1 MPEID
6 TFDEQFDL
14 AIDELHPST
23 DPEAPAPDR
32 SRDIYTTTGED
43 LNTFEAKAK
52 FSGVNQQAFAEVLS
66 RGQLY
71 NKSAE
76 QLIEES
82 QDIVNKQREFSE
94 NPEYVTEQAL
104 AQINPD
110 YSSLEAR
117 TITNY
122 QIAQEITSNLM
133 EETRSEG
140 TSWFTYGS
148 DFLGRYIFRQLPIG
162 TYEDFTG
169 RTERKGMEILSK
181 ATALSPKDFRV
192 WMQDYADEVGRE
204 GFLSDKNLFAAM
216 TLQEEVSNLGFDP
229 GKELTRIL
237 TVLDIPSPAAF
248 LKAGKLAAKVGSSL
262 KSTTAIGRVTAV
274 AGDDAG
280 QAAAEGTL
288 AKSADP
294 ETLGVVGDAATDLNA
309 AGTPVRPSSV
319 PFVQRMR
326 ENAIIQEMDHIWK
339 QGGFGRTVSVEKIKE
354 VAQNIAADY
363 SAKINH
369 VIHSGAQIVDEGLGI
384 YVAKFKVGKPDSG
397 AVFEPVAYRAGLDGK
412 RVDVDLAE
420 EAGTV
425 GGRAVGPDGV
435 RVPGATRLS
444 QLDEVGEAGGRRSI
458 PPEVKPL
465 KKRKDEITE
474 ELKAI
479 DDELKDLEDAAAGKF
494 SQSAQI
500 ASAWSTTDL
509 GSIRARVSLLKK
521 IRLRKKQ
528 EAKDVDDELNKL
540 GIAEEAGTVGGRRS
554 TTTIEVNGVSKTFSS
569 GARDTEAAAKV
580 ETKYQ
585 PPESVIRMAEKIGPN
600 AKVVQFDPSD
610 ASKGYLIEVS
620 ERIDTLG
627 LPDAVSDQMWEATN
641 LSLVGRIVRNTVGR
655 LLNNEITTSAAVRD
669 NERLTVLAQLGQ
681 GGRAA
686 VKEIVRPYEKA
697 IKAVDSKAEYTI
709 RAVYT
714 QLRDGPDASRRVRYT
729 ESEFK
734 AEYQKLHPTKAEATQ
749 KEVDA
754 YNALATVEEADY
766 ILKATKETQR
776 YIAKGYNR
784 AVDVGEGIF
793 VPAKRI
799 EVSALKEGEVVRT
812 VEGRIYGTI
821 DEILDEVPEGL
832 PVWKLDKP
840 LETGERYV
848 IQPIS
853 SRIIEPSD
861 VMGYNPGGTRVNP
874 FANYFLVIGDKGTRL
889 KSLLSSFTQ
898 ADSLTAFKQL
908 TAIKKAIDSGA
919 VNIDDI
925 IKANNDWNPGIQ
937 TKAAFDQFA
946 YESGW
951 VKNKGD
957 KLEGEL
963 ATKLRDDDIIEGD
976 LDNTDIWAGV
986 KTEDYVQN
994 DMRRNDKVLPDFG
1007 GGKAYNEDPVSAIFS
1022 QFGSSV
1028 FAYSNRAYTQN
1039 AMVGWVKAAQ
1049 DQGRNWFGPP
1059 GAISKNDYETLFRI
1073 AKVTSDD
1080 DFSRRMNEMRNIT
1093 LRRLD
1098 MQDEASDHMNKLGD
1112 RAAQYVFDGKLPF
1125 GVMKGKKLDIGDPT
1139 NGLLKVGFQSAF
1151 GFLNVSQFFMQGL
1164 HATTVMAISPVHGFK
1179 GAAMT
1184 FTQRGLLSAVKD
1196 PATYK
1201 EGIKRFAKAHDLTE
1215 ETAEELMEYIRT
1227 SGRHIVDG
1235 DAIEAGTGIGWL
1247 LSGWR
1252 GQNLRY
1258 SAMKARVNELK
1269 DATGKGLEAGLYPFK
1284 AGERLSRLTAINTA
1298 FLEFKKAN
1306 PNVSAMSDRGR
1317 SWITSREQTLTFNM
1331 TTVDKAK
1338 VQSSLMKV
1346 PTQWLSYSMRS
1357 MEAVFVGRG
1366 LSEGERLRLFAI
1378 LGPMYGL
1385 SGFGL
1390 ASSADYIG
1398 EKLGIEPDSSLY
1410 SGLKYGVID
1419 GLSQHL
1425 VGDVGGAV
1433 GVGQRLAPIGA
1444 FVDTYKKVTEE
1455 GSLQTLGGPSGEIS
1469 YNILVAAFN
1478 AMDNLANGHT
1488 VAMTEDL
1495 IKVIRQPSA
1504 LNNYA
1509 KAIGIVNNGIYR
1521 GKSGLAVGDTMGIN
1535 EALISGLGFTP
1546 LKVQE
1551 IYNRRGQANNSK
1563 RQLTSFRKEIN
1574 NYSEL
1579 AYKLI
1584 DAGGSDRDRGFE
1596 MLNEISD
1603 KIALSG
1609 FAWSDQ
1615 VSLRKSAMTR
1625 LENDWPKMAQ
1635 KLLKQEKSY
1644 AVIAAEG
1651 ILYPEENN

>member
-6 TFDEQFDL
+6 TFDEQSDL

-76 QLIEES
+76 QLIEEA
-82 QDIVNKQREFSE
+82 QDITNKQREFSE
-94 NPEYVTEQAL
+94 NPEYVAEQAL
-104 AQINPD
+104 AQVNPD
-110 YSSLEAR
+110 YSSLETR
-117 TITNY
+117 TIANY

-192 WMQDYADEVGRE
+192 WMQDYADEVGKE

-216 TLQEEVSNLGFDP
+216 ALQEEVSNLGFDP

-237 TVLDIPSPAAF
+237 TVLDIPGPAAL
-248 LKAGKLAAKVGSSL
+248 LKVGKLGKKVGSSL
-262 KSTTAIGRVTAV
+262 RSTTAVGRVTAV

-280 QAAAEGTL
+280 QAAAETTL

-309 AGTPVRPSSV
+309 AGTPVRPSST

-326 ENAIIQEMDHIWK
+326 ENAIIQDMDHIWK
-339 QGGFGRTVSVEKIKE
+339 QGGFGRTVSAEKIKE

-384 YVAKFKVGKPDSG
+384 YVAKFKIGKPDSG
-397 AVFEPVAYRAGLDGK
+397 AVFEPVTYRDGL
-412 RVDVDLAE
+412 E
-420 EAGTV
+420 
-425 GGRAVGPDGV
+425 
-435 RVPGATRLS
+435 
-444 QLDEVGEAGGRRSI
+444 
-458 PPEVKPL
+458 
-465 KKRKDEITE
+465 
-474 ELKAI
+474 
-479 DDELKDLEDAAAGKF
+479 
-494 SQSAQI
+494 
-500 ASAWSTTDL
+500 
-509 GSIRARVSLLKK
+509 
-521 IRLRKKQ
+521 
-528 EAKDVDDELNKL
+528 
-540 GIAEEAGTVGGRRS
+540 
-554 TTTIEVNGVSKTFSS
+554 SKY
-569 GARDTEAAAKV
+569 E
-580 ETKYQ
+580 
-585 PPESVIRMAEKIGPN
+585 PPESLIHMAEKIGPN

-627 LPDAVSDQMWEATN
+627 LPEAVSGQMFEATN
-641 LSLVGRIVRNTVGR
+641 LSLAGRLVRDTVGR
-655 LLNNEITTSAAVRD
+655 LLNNQITTSAAVRD

-714 QLRDGPDASRRVRYT
+714 QLRDGPDSSRRVRYT
-729 ESEFK
+729 ESEFT
-734 AEYQKLHPTKAEATQ
+734 AEYQKLHPNKAEATQ
-749 KEVDA
+749 KEIDA

-776 YIAKGYNR
+776 YLAKGYNR
-784 AVDVGEGIF
+784 AVDIGEGIF

-812 VEGRIYGTI
+812 VEGRIYGPI
-821 DEILDEVPEGL
+821 DEILDEIPEGL

-889 KSLLSSFTQ
+889 KSLLSSFSQ
-898 ADSLTAFKQL
+898 ADSAIAFKQL
-908 TAIKKAIDSGA
+908 TEIKKAIDSGA

-976 LDNTDIWAGV
+976 LDNPDIWDGV
-986 KTEDYVQN
+986 RTEDYVQN

-1059 GAISKNDYETLFRI
+1059 GTTSKSDYETLFRI

-1080 DFSRRMNEMRNIT
+1080 DFSKRMREMRNIT

-1098 MQDEASDHMNKLGD
+1098 MQDEASDAMNRLGD

-1125 GVMKGKKLDIGDPT
+1125 GAMKGKKLDIGDPT

-1151 GFLNVSQFFMQGL
+1151 GFLNASQFFMQGL
-1164 HATTVMAISPVHGFK
+1164 HATTIMMISPVHGFK

-1215 ETAEELMEYIRT
+1215 EAAEELMEYIRT

-1235 DAIEAGTGIGWL
+1235 DAIEAGTGIGFGM
-1247 LSGWR
+1247 SGWR
-1252 GQNLRY
+1252 GQDLTY
-1258 SAMKARVNELK
+1258 SAMKARTNELK
-1269 DATGKGLEAGLYPFK
+1269 DAAGKVLDVGLKPFN
-1284 AGERLSRLTAINTA
+1284 AGERLSRLTALNTA

-1306 PNVSAMSDRGR
+1306 PNVSAMSDEGR
-1317 SWITSREQTLTFNM
+1317 HWITSREQTLTFNM

-1390 ASSADYIG
+1390 ASSADYVG

-1410 SGLKYGVID
+1410 VGLKYGVID

-1425 VGDVGGAV
+1425 LGDVGGAI

-1444 FVDTYKKVTEE
+1444 FVDTWKKITEE

-1469 YNILVAAFN
+1469 YNIFAAAFN

-1495 IKVIRQPSA
+1495 LKVIRQPSA

-1521 GKSGLAVGDTMGIN
+1521 GKSGLAVGEEMGIS

-1574 NYSEL
+1574 NYAEL

-1584 DAGGSDRDRGFE
+1584 DASDKRGYE

-1615 VSLRKSAMTR
+1615 VSLRKAAMTR
-1625 LENDWPKMAQ
+1625 LANDWPTMAK
-1635 KLLKQEKSY
+1635 KLLRQEKSY
-1644 AVIAAEG
+1644 AVRATEA

>member
-6 TFDEQFDL
+6 AFDEQSDL

-23 DPEAPAPDR
+23 DLETPAPDR

-52 FSGVNQQAFAEVLS
+52 FSGVNQEAFAEVLS

-94 NPEYVTEQAL
+94 NPDYVTEQAL

-117 TITNY
+117 TIANY

-181 ATALSPKDFRV
+181 ATALPPKEFKV
-192 WMQDYADEVGRE
+192 WMQDYADEVGKE

-216 TLQEEVSNLGFDP
+216 ALQEEVSNRGFDP

-237 TVLDIPSPAAF
+237 TVLDIPGPTAF
-248 LKAGKLAAKVGSSL
+248 LKVGTLGKKVGSSL
-262 KSTTAIGRVTAV
+262 VSRTAIGRVTAV

-280 QAAAEGTL
+280 QAAAGRTL
-288 AKSADP
+288 ARSADP
-294 ETLGVVGDAATDLNA
+294 ETLAVVGDAATDLNA

-319 PFVQRMR
+319 FFVQRMR

-369 VIHSGAQIVDEGLGI
+369 VIHSGAQIVDEGLGV
-384 YVAKFKVGKPDSG
+384 YVAKFKIGKPDSG
-397 AVFEPVAYRAGLDGK
+397 AVFEPVAYRAELDGK

-425 GGRAVGPDGV
+425 GGRAVGPDGA

-444 QLDEVGEAGGRRSI
+444 QLDEVGEG
-458 PPEVKPL
+458 
-465 KKRKDEITE
+465 
-474 ELKAI
+474 
-479 DDELKDLEDAAAGKF
+479 
-494 SQSAQI
+494 
-500 ASAWSTTDL
+500 
-509 GSIRARVSLLKK
+509 
-521 IRLRKKQ
+521 
-528 EAKDVDDELNKL
+528 
-540 GIAEEAGTVGGRRS
+540 
-554 TTTIEVNGVSKTFSS
+554 
-569 GARDTEAAAKV
+569 TEAASKV
-580 ETKYQ
+580 ETKYA

-627 LPDAVSDQMWEATN
+627 LPEAVSDQMWEATN
-641 LSLVGRIVRNTVGR
+641 LSLAGRLVRNTVGR

-714 QLRDGPDASRRVRYT
+714 QLRDGPDSSRRVRYT
-729 ESEFK
+729 ESEFT
-734 AEYQKLHPTKAEATQ
+734 AEYQKLHPNKSEATQ
-749 KEVDA
+749 KEIDA

-784 AVDVGEGIF
+784 AVDIGEGIF

-874 FANYFLVIGDKGTRL
+874 FANYFLVIGEKGTRL
-889 KSLLSSFTQ
+889 KSLLSSFTE
-898 ADSLTAFKQL
+898 ADSLTALNQL
-908 TAIKKAIDSGA
+908 RKIKEAIDSGA

-976 LDNTDIWAGV
+976 LDNPDIWDGV
-986 KTEDYVQN
+986 RAEDYVQN

-1049 DQGRNWFGPP
+1049 DQGRSWFGAS
-1059 GAISKNDYETLFRI
+1059 GTTSKSDYETLFRT
-1073 AKVTSDD
+1073 AKVTGDD

-1093 LRRLD
+1093 LRRLN
-1098 MQDEASDHMNKLGD
+1098 MQDEASDAMNKLGD

-1164 HATTVMAISPVHGFK
+1164 HATTIMAISPVHGFK

-1215 ETAEELMEYIRT
+1215 EVAEELMEYIRT
-1227 SGRHIVDG
+1227 SGRHVVDG
-1235 DAIEAGTGIGWL
+1235 DAIEAGTGIGFGM
-1247 LSGWR
+1247 SGWR

-1284 AGERLSRLTAINTA
+1284 AGERLSRLTALNTA

-1357 MEAVFVGRG
+1357 MESVFVGRG

-1385 SGFGL
+1385 SGFGF
-1390 ASSADYIG
+1390 ATSADYIG

-1410 SGLKYGVID
+1410 VGLKYGVID
-1419 GLSQHL
+1419 GLSHHL
-1425 VGDVGGAV
+1425 LGDVDGAI

-1444 FVDTYKKVTEE
+1444 FLDTWKKVTEE
-1455 GSLQTLGGPSGEIS
+1455 GSLQTLAGPSGEIS
-1469 YNILVAAFN
+1469 YNIFVAAFN

-1521 GKSGLAVGDTMGIN
+1521 GKSGLAVGEEMGIA
-1535 EALISGLGFTP
+1535 EALISGLGFSP

-1563 RQLTSFRKEIN
+1563 NQLTSFRKEIN
-1574 NYSEL
+1574 KYAEL
-1579 AYKLI
+1579 SYKLI
-1584 DAGGSDRDRGFE
+1584 DAGDSERGFE

-1635 KLLKQEKSY
+1635 KLLRQEKSY
-1644 AVIAAEG
+1644 AVRATEG

>member
-6 TFDEQFDL
+6 TFDEQSDL

-52 FSGVNQQAFAEVLS
+52 FSGVNQEAFAEVLS

-76 QLIEES
+76 QLLEES

-192 WMQDYADEVGRE
+192 WMQNYADEVGRE

-216 TLQEEVSNLGFDP
+216 ALQEEVSNLGFDP

-237 TVLDIPSPAAF
+237 TVLDIPGPAAF
-248 LKAGKLAAKVGSSL
+248 LKVGRLGKKVGSSL
-262 KSTTAIGRVTAV
+262 GSTTDIGRVTAV

-280 QAAAEGTL
+280 QAAAERTL

-294 ETLGVVGDAATDLNA
+294 ETLAVVGDAATDLNA

-384 YVAKFKVGKPDSG
+384 YVAKFKIGKPDSG

-444 QLDEVGEAGGRRSI
+444 QLDEVGEG
-458 PPEVKPL
+458 
-465 KKRKDEITE
+465 
-474 ELKAI
+474 
-479 DDELKDLEDAAAGKF
+479 
-494 SQSAQI
+494 
-500 ASAWSTTDL
+500 
-509 GSIRARVSLLKK
+509 
-521 IRLRKKQ
+521 
-528 EAKDVDDELNKL
+528 
-540 GIAEEAGTVGGRRS
+540 
-554 TTTIEVNGVSKTFSS
+554 
-569 GARDTEAAAKV
+569 TEAASKV
-580 ETKYQ
+580 ETKYE

-627 LPDAVSDQMWEATN
+627 LPEAVSDQMWEATN

-784 AVDVGEGIF
+784 AVDIGEGIF

-799 EVSALKEGEVVRT
+799 EVSALKEGEIVRT

-821 DEILDEVPEGL
+821 DDILDEVPEGL

-848 IQPIS
+848 IEPIS

-889 KSLLSSFTQ
+889 KSLLSSFTE

-908 TAIKKAIDSGA
+908 KAIKEAIDSGA

-1059 GAISKNDYETLFRI
+1059 GTTSKTDYETLFRI
-1073 AKVTSDD
+1073 AKVTGDD

-1098 MQDEASDHMNKLGD
+1098 MQDEASDYMNKLGD

-1125 GVMKGKKLDIGDPT
+1125 GAFKGKKMDLGDPT

-1151 GFLNVSQFFMQGL
+1151 GFLNASQFFMQGL
-1164 HATTVMAISPVHGFK
+1164 HATTIMMISPVQGFK

-1235 DAIEAGTGIGWL
+1235 DAIEAGTGIGWM

-1258 SAMKARVNELK
+1258 SAMKAKVNELK
-1269 DATGKGLEAGLYPFK
+1269 DATGKGLDIGLYPFK
-1284 AGERLSRLTAINTA
+1284 AGERLSRLTALNTA

-1306 PNVSAMSDRGR
+1306 PNVSALSDEGR
-1317 SWITSREQTLTFNM
+1317 HWITSREQTLTFNM

-1385 SGFGL
+1385 SGFGF

-1398 EKLGIEPDSSLY
+1398 EKLEIEPDSSLY
-1410 SGLKYGVID
+1410 VGLKYGTID
-1419 GLSQHL
+1419 ALSHYL
-1425 VGDVGGAV
+1425 VGDVGGAI

-1444 FVDTYKKVTEE
+1444 FVDTFKKITEE

-1488 VAMTEDL
+1488 VAMTEDV
-1495 IKVIRQPSA
+1495 IKVLRQPSA

-1509 KAIGIVNNGIYR
+1509 KAIGILNNGIYR
-1521 GKSGLAVGDTMGIN
+1521 GKSGLAVGDEMGIA

-1551 IYNRRGQANNSK
+1551 IYNRRGQATNSK

-1584 DAGGSDRDRGFE
+1584 DAGGNDRDRGYE

-1635 KLLKQEKSY
+1635 KLLRQEKSY
-1644 AVIAAEG
+1644 AVRAAEG

>member
-6 TFDEQFDL
+6 TFDEQSDL
-14 AIDELHPST
+14 AIDELHPSIE
-23 DPEAPAPDR
+23 PEAPAPDR

-82 QDIVNKQREFSE
+82 QDIVNKQREFRE
-94 NPEYVTEQAL
+94 NPEYVAEQAL

-133 EETRSEG
+133 EETRAEG

-148 DFLGRYIFRQLPIG
+148 DFLGRYIFRQVPIG

-216 TLQEEVSNLGFDP
+216 ALQEEVSNLGFDP

-237 TVLDIPSPAAF
+237 TVLDIPGPAAF
-248 LKAGKLAAKVGSSL
+248 LKVGRLGKKIGSSL
-262 KSTTAIGRVTAV
+262 GSTTSIGRVTAV

-280 QAAAEGTL
+280 QAAAESTL
-288 AKSADP
+288 ARSADP
-294 ETLGVVGDAATDLNA
+294 ETLGGVGDAAIDLNA
-309 AGTPVRPSSV
+309 PGTPVRLSSV

-326 ENAIIQEMDHIWK
+326 ENAIIQEMDHIWR

-354 VAQNIAADY
+354 VAKNIAEDY

-384 YVAKFKVGKPDSG
+384 YVAKFKIGKPDSG

-435 RVPGATRLS
+435 KVPGATRLS
-444 QLDEVGEAGGRRSI
+444 QLDEVGEAGS
-458 PPEVKPL
+458 
-465 KKRKDEITE
+465 
-474 ELKAI
+474 
-479 DDELKDLEDAAAGKF
+479 
-494 SQSAQI
+494 
-500 ASAWSTTDL
+500 
-509 GSIRARVSLLKK
+509 
-521 IRLRKKQ
+521 
-528 EAKDVDDELNKL
+528 
-540 GIAEEAGTVGGRRS
+540 RRS

-569 GARDTEAAAKV
+569 GARGTEAASKV
-580 ETKYQ
+580 ETKYE

-627 LPDAVSDQMWEATN
+627 LPEAVSDQMWEATN

-799 EVSALKEGEVVRT
+799 EVSALKEGEIVRT

-821 DEILDEVPEGL
+821 DDILDEVPEGL

-848 IQPIS
+848 IEPIS

-889 KSLLSSFTQ
+889 KSLLSSFTE

-951 VKNKGD
+951 VKTKGD

-963 ATKLRDDDIIEGD
+963 ATKLRDDDIIDGD

-986 KTEDYVQN
+986 SAEDYVQN

-1049 DQGRNWFGPP
+1049 AKGRNWFGPP
-1059 GAISKNDYETLFRI
+1059 GSISKNDYETLFRI

-1098 MQDEASDHMNKLGD
+1098 MQDEASDYMNKLGD

-1125 GVMKGKKLDIGDPT
+1125 GVMKGKKLDIDDPT
-1139 NGLLKVGFQSAF
+1139 NVLLKIGFQSAF
-1151 GFLNVSQFFMQGL
+1151 GFLNASQFFMQGL
-1164 HATTVMAISPVHGFK
+1164 HATSIMMISPVHGFK

-1196 PATYK
+1196 PAIYK
-1201 EGIKRFAKAHDLTE
+1201 EGIKRFAKTHDLTE

-1235 DAIEAGTGIGWL
+1235 DAIEAGTGIGFGV
-1247 LSGWR
+1247 SGWR

-1258 SAMKARVNELK
+1258 SAMKAKVNELK
-1269 DATGKGLEAGLYPFK
+1269 DATGKGLDIGLYPFK
-1284 AGERLSRLTAINTA
+1284 AGERLSRLTALNTA

-1306 PNVSAMSDRGR
+1306 PNVSALSDEGR
-1317 SWITSREQTLTFNM
+1317 HWITSREQTLTFNM

-1385 SGFGL
+1385 SGFGF

-1410 SGLKYGVID
+1410 VGLKYGTID
-1419 GLSQHL
+1419 ALSHYL
-1425 VGDVGGAV
+1425 LGDGAI

-1444 FVDTYKKVTEE
+1444 FVDTFKKITEE
-1455 GSLQTLGGPSGEIS
+1455 GSLQTLGGPSGEIG

-1488 VAMTEDL
+1488 VSMTEDL

-1521 GKSGLAVGDTMGIN
+1521 NKNGLAVGDEMGIA

-1551 IYNRRGQANNSK
+1551 IYNRRGQATNSK

-1574 NYSEL
+1574 NYAEL
-1579 AYKLI
+1579 SYKLI

-1625 LENDWPKMAQ
+1625 LENDWPRMAQ
-1635 KLLKQEKSY
+1635 KLLRQEKSY
-1644 AVIAAEG
+1644 AVRAAEG
-1651 ILYPEENN
+1651 ILYPEENK

>member
-6 TFDEQFDL
+6 TFDEQSDL
-14 AIDELHPST
+14 AIDELHSST

-82 QDIVNKQREFSE
+82 QDIVNKQKEFSE
-94 NPEYVTEQAL
+94 NPEYVAEQAL

-133 EETRSEG
+133 EETRAEG

-148 DFLGRYIFRQLPIG
+148 DFLGRYIFRQVPIG

-216 TLQEEVSNLGFDP
+216 ALQEEVSNLGFDP

-237 TVLDIPSPAAF
+237 TVLDIPGPAAF
-248 LKAGKLAAKVGSSL
+248 LKVGRLGKKIGSSL
-262 KSTTAIGRVTAV
+262 GSTTSIGRVTAV

-280 QAAAEGTL
+280 QAAAESTL
-288 AKSADP
+288 ARSADP
-294 ETLGVVGDAATDLNA
+294 ETLGGVGDAAIDLNA
-309 AGTPVRPSSV
+309 PGTPVRLSSV

-326 ENAIIQEMDHIWK
+326 ENAIIQEMDHIWR

-354 VAQNIAADY
+354 VAKNIAEDY

-384 YVAKFKVGKPDSG
+384 YVAKFKIGKPDSG

-435 RVPGATRLS
+435 KVPGATRLS
-444 QLDEVGEAGGRRSI
+444 QLDEVGEAGS
-458 PPEVKPL
+458 
-465 KKRKDEITE
+465 
-474 ELKAI
+474 
-479 DDELKDLEDAAAGKF
+479 
-494 SQSAQI
+494 
-500 ASAWSTTDL
+500 
-509 GSIRARVSLLKK
+509 
-521 IRLRKKQ
+521 
-528 EAKDVDDELNKL
+528 
-540 GIAEEAGTVGGRRS
+540 RRS

-569 GARDTEAAAKV
+569 GARGTEAASKV
-580 ETKYQ
+580 ETKYE

-627 LPDAVSDQMWEATN
+627 LPEAVSDQMWEATN

-799 EVSALKEGEVVRT
+799 EVSALKEGEIVRT

-821 DEILDEVPEGL
+821 DDILDEVPEDL

-848 IQPIS
+848 IEPIS

-889 KSLLSSFTQ
+889 KSLLSSFTE

-951 VKNKGD
+951 VKTKGD

-963 ATKLRDDDIIEGD
+963 ATKLRDDDIIDGD

-986 KTEDYVQN
+986 SAEDYVQN

-1049 DQGRNWFGPP
+1049 AKGRNWFGPP
-1059 GAISKNDYETLFRI
+1059 GSISKNDYETLFRI

-1098 MQDEASDHMNKLGD
+1098 MQDEASDYMNKLGD

-1125 GVMKGKKLDIGDPT
+1125 GVMKGKKLDIDDPT
-1139 NGLLKVGFQSAF
+1139 NGLLKIGFQSAF
-1151 GFLNVSQFFMQGL
+1151 GFLNASQFFMQGL
-1164 HATTVMAISPVHGFK
+1164 HATSIMMISPVHGFK

-1196 PATYK
+1196 PAIYK
-1201 EGIKRFAKAHDLTE
+1201 EGIKRFAKTHDLTE

-1235 DAIEAGTGIGWL
+1235 DAIEAGTGIGWM

-1258 SAMKARVNELK
+1258 SAMKAKVNELK
-1269 DATGKGLEAGLYPFK
+1269 DATGKGLDIGLYPFK
-1284 AGERLSRLTAINTA
+1284 AGERLSRLTALNTA

-1306 PNVSAMSDRGR
+1306 PNVSALSDEGR
-1317 SWITSREQTLTFNM
+1317 HWITSREQTLTFNM

-1385 SGFGL
+1385 SGFGF

-1410 SGLKYGVID
+1410 VGLKYGTID
-1419 GLSQHL
+1419 ALSHYL
-1425 VGDVGGAV
+1425 LGDGAI

-1444 FVDTYKKVTEE
+1444 FVDTFKKITEE
-1455 GSLQTLGGPSGEIS
+1455 GSLQTLGGPSGEIG

-1488 VAMTEDL
+1488 VSMTEDL

-1521 GKSGLAVGDTMGIN
+1521 NKNGLAVGDEMGIA

-1551 IYNRRGQANNSK
+1551 IYNRRGQATNSK

-1574 NYSEL
+1574 NYAEL
-1579 AYKLI
+1579 SYKLI

-1635 KLLKQEKSY
+1635 KLLRQEKSY
-1644 AVIAAEG
+1644 AVRAAEG